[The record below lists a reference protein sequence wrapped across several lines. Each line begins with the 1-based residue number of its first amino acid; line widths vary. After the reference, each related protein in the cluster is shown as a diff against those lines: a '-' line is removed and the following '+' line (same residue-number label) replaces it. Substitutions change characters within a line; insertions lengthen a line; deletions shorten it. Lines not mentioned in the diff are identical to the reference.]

1 MSHMVRRPPATRYHL
16 LSTGGSAQQGPLTA
30 SAPAPNMAFAPVGDF
45 PTPRRDL
52 GRQTHGAVD
61 QTKKFGGAQAG
72 STDDRTNIQY
82 TWQDRVQVPPA
93 HEQPRIPFNS
103 GGQPLVRWGLMRRF
117 SRTFMA
123 ASPRFQ
129 GRWFYVGY
137 IQRFYA
143 DRARLT
149 GVATRQGKTYVQRR
163 MSTGPGPR
171 AIILGESG

>member
-1 MSHMVRRPPATRYHL
+1 MVRRPPATRYHL

-30 SAPAPNMAFAPVGDF
+30 NALAPNMAFAPVGD
-45 PTPRRDL
+45 PATPRRDL
-52 GRQTHGAVD
+52 ARQTHGAVD

-72 STDDRTNIQY
+72 AEDHRTNIQY

-117 SRTFMA
+117 SRTYMT

-143 DRARLT
+143 DRARIT
-149 GVATRQGKTYVQRR
+149 GVATRQGKTYVLGR
-163 MSTGPGPR
+163 MGTGPGPR
-171 AIILGESG
+171 AIQLGPG

>member
-1 MSHMVRRPPATRYHL
+1 MSRMLRRPPATRFHL
-16 LSTGGSAQQGPLTA
+16 LITGGSNQPGPLTA
-30 SAPAPNMAFAPVGDF
+30 SAPAANMAFAPIGDKA
-45 PTPRRDL
+45 TPRRDL
-52 GRQTHGAVD
+52 ARQTHGAVD
-61 QTKKFGGAQAG
+61 QTKRFGRAQG
-72 STDDRTNIQY
+72 GVEDDRSVIQY

-93 HEQPRIPFNS
+93 HEQPRIPFAS

-117 SRTFMA
+117 SRTYMA

-149 GVATRQGKTYVQRR
+149 GVATRQGTTYVLPR
-163 MSTGPGPR
+163 MGTGPGPR
-171 AIILGESG
+171 AIRLGGA